1 MKQNFTI
8 EGPFGELS
16 GVINLCEVEAKQRNV
31 LVIAHGFRGSMD
43 GGGRARLL
51 ADEIGESICTV
62 VRFNFSWCT
71 MLSNQIAELKSVL
84 DFVRETLK
92 PEKLFLLGRS
102 FGGATSI
109 VVACE
114 EAVIKNVVT
123 ENINSKQVEKENN
136 LAEGSAAKL
145 VADKDTTDKIDETDN
160 NKSAAGWWK
169 RNTYR
174 PYGMVLWSAPNSLK
188 STFVQVLGED
198 VFQAALQGK
207 TIVLDDERGHDEIPP
222 AFVTDLLKYD
232 VAELLKKWQQG
243 PLLIIHG
250 GQDCIVSPDQAT
262 VNFEIAGGDKELHYM
277 EGDNHHLDLHYK
289 EAGELVKNWLKKNI

>member
-8 EGPFGELS
+8 AGPFGELS
-16 GVINLCEVEAKQRNV
+16 GVINLCEAEAKQRNV

-43 GGGRARLL
+43 GGGRAALL
-51 ADEIGESICTV
+51 ADEIGESICSV

-71 MLSNQIAELKSVL
+71 MLSNQIAELKAVL
-84 DFVRETLK
+84 DFVRETLQ

-102 FGGATSI
+102 FGGATSV

-114 EAVIKNVVT
+114 DQT
-123 ENINSKQVEKENN
+123 CHPDG
-136 LAEGSAAKL
+136 L
-145 VADKDTTDKIDETDN
+145 
-160 NKSAAGWWK
+160 
-169 RNTYR
+169 
-174 PYGMVLWSAPNSLK
+174 VLWSAPNSLK

-198 VFQAALQGK
+198 AFQAALQGK

-222 AFVTDLLKYD
+222 AFVEDLLKYD

-250 GQDCIVSPDQAT
+250 GEDCIVTPDQAEE
-262 VNFEIAGGDKELHYM
+262 NFRIAGGDKELHYM